1 MGPRLSFVT
10 LGVADL
16 KRVTEF
22 WQGLAFA
29 AVQNA
34 AYDSLFRT

>member
-1 MGPRLSFVT
+1 MEPQLRFVT

-16 KRVTEF
+16 KRATEF

-34 AYDSLFRT
+34 TYNSLIRT